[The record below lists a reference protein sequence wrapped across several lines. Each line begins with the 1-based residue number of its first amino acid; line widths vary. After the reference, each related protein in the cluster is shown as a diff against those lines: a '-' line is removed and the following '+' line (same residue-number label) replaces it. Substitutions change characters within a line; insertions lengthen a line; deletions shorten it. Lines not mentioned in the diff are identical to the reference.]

1 MYFYTLEK
9 KGIFGLKL
17 QRIKLGFFYW
27 CKIRFRFYI
36 VIQNVSF
43 DMVTLSGMFKII

>member
-17 QRIKLGFFYW
+17 QRIKLGFF
-27 CKIRFRFYI
+27 IGVRLDFGFI
-36 VIQNVSF
+36 
-43 DMVTLSGMFKII
+43 L